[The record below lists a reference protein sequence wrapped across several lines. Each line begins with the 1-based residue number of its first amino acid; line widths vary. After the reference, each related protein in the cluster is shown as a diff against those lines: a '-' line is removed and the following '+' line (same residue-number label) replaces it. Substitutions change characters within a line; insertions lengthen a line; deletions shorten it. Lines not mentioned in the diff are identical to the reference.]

1 MNHTQFGLNFIKNV
15 TFYWNINKNFIQ
27 RRTQDKKKREK
38 KTEKRNQGPP
48 SKHTKLTFQIV
59 RF

>member
-27 RRTQDKKKREK
+27 RRSQDKKKREK
-38 KTEKRNQGPP
+38 KQKKEIRGHRANIRN
-48 SKHTKLTFQIV
+48 
-59 RF
+59 